1 MEPKNH
7 RFGGGATETFL
18 HPLVVVWM
26 LVAIA
31 LIFTLPRKKV
41 VTPFLISFFLIPDAQ
56 VVVLGGAH
64 LTMHQILI
72 LAVLIRMATFR
83 ETPLTVRFGGG
94 FDTLDKLV
102 VLWTLTSLI
111 VFCIQFTEVQA
122 WIRGVATLLE
132 ELGGYLAARF
142 LVPDREAVNRT
153 VRALAVI
160 CAIQGV
166 CMLNEQFT
174 HQNVF
179 SFAGANWPTVRN
191 GHVRSEGAMGNL
203 WGGAFA
209 GACVPLF
216 LWLWTEREF
225 KIVAFVGITGAT
237 AMVFAT
243 YASTSWMAFFAGV
256 GALGFWPLRKQMRL
270 IRWGIITIL
279 IGLHLVMNGPVW
291 SLLEK
296 IDLTGGSSSYHRYM
310 LVDNCIRHFGDWWL
324 FGYKY
329 YGQWGFDMWDLC
341 NQFVAVAVTGG
352 LISLILFIMIYSRGF
367 GKIGRARTR
376 MSGNRKQ
383 EWLLWCLGSTLF
395 VHVVASFGI
404 NYMVQLVM
412 ALFVVLACIQA
423 STFSNQQATVRETHS
438 TNKSVP
444 RWRELSSV

>member
-191 GHVRSEGAMGNL
+191 GHVRSE
-203 WGGAFA
+203 
-209 GACVPLF
+209 
-216 LWLWTEREF
+216 
-225 KIVAFVGITGAT
+225 
-237 AMVFAT
+237 
-243 YASTSWMAFFAGV
+243 
-256 GALGFWPLRKQMRL
+256 
-270 IRWGIITIL
+270 
-279 IGLHLVMNGPVW
+279 
-291 SLLEK
+291 
-296 IDLTGGSSSYHRYM
+296 
-310 LVDNCIRHFGDWWL
+310 
-324 FGYKY
+324 
-329 YGQWGFDMWDLC
+329 
-341 NQFVAVAVTGG
+341 
-352 LISLILFIMIYSRGF
+352 
-367 GKIGRARTR
+367 
-376 MSGNRKQ
+376 
-383 EWLLWCLGSTLF
+383 
-395 VHVVASFGI
+395 
-404 NYMVQLVM
+404 
-412 ALFVVLACIQA
+412 
-423 STFSNQQATVRETHS
+423 
-438 TNKSVP
+438 
-444 RWRELSSV
+444 